1 MLGIGEVYQPPGWSK
16 FRALEETLQHVLAV
30 DAVKGVGHVD
40 GEPGLG
46 GAAFGGQQG
55 LDHEVRDRVAVGC
68 AHSQLDGGEVL
79 TDGKLAVR
87 DGGDL
92 VENFAHSDGSN
103 PILAGFRDAN
113 EPGGCE
119 EVLTTLIE
127 VAVDDVVD
135 EPCEASQADIVFEQR
150 QEQVGGPAAGTG
162 EAPVEAADC

>member
-1 MLGIGEVYQPPGWSK
+1 M
-16 FRALEETLQHVLAV
+16 LAV

-55 LDHEVRDRVAVGC
+55 LDHEVRDRVAVGR

-87 DGGDL
+87 DGDRGGDL
-92 VENFAHSDGSN
+92 VESFAHSDGSN
-103 PILAGFRDAN
+103 PLLAGFRDAN

-119 EVLTTLIE
+119 EVLATLIE

-150 QEQVGGPAAGTG
+150 QEQVGGPAAGTWRG
-162 EAPVEAADC
+162 TSGEAADR